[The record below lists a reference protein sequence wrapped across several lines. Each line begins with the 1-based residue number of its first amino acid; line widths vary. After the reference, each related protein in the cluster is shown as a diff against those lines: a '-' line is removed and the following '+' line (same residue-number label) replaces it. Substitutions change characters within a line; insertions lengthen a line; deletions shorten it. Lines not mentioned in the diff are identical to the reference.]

1 MILIIIMIK
10 KMIITGEEQDDNETI
25 RRTEG
30 ESKNRKRESSID
42 REMRKRLSLLFP
54 RTLLCKGRIF
64 LACVNVK
71 CCLA

>member
-42 REMRKRLSLLFP
+42 REMKKRLSLLLT
-54 RTLLCKGRIF
+54 RTLMCKGRIF